1 MGTLTAIL
9 SFTRQN
15 RIADFEWDENTGK
28 LPPQLRIGIP
38 ALAIALAALAI
49 TPCWAW
55 PWIGAMALYALFLS
69 HYQNWR
75 GPLTKPEID
84 MSGDKPLTVRL
95 HEHFTNNMLATW
107 VVGATHWEDG
117 GKPPANLPGAKPTF
131 FFAPPHMGKRDK
143 DWGPGKFWQKA
154 STASIKV
161 TQDTAALLNIVSQT
175 GADEA
180 NASWLGLLDNKV
192 PGSTGLIVSI

>member
-1 MGTLTAIL
+1 
-9 SFTRQN
+9 
-15 RIADFEWDENTGK
+15 
-28 LPPQLRIGIP
+28 
-38 ALAIALAALAI
+38 
-49 TPCWAW
+49 
-55 PWIGAMALYALFLS
+55 
-69 HYQNWR
+69 
-75 GPLTKPEID
+75 

-131 FFAPPHMGKRDK
+131 CFAPPHMGKRDK

-154 STASIKV
+154 SAASIKV